1 MTSWKT
7 TCALALGVVLT
18 LWGATTSAQPVP
30 APLQPWIAWAT
41 QGQKDLAC
49 SQLQPGT
56 HQCVWPGALSV
67 KVQPEGGRFELRVW
81 LEEDANVTLP
91 GDTLM
96 WPQDVK
102 EGAAELVVGRVAGAP
117 SVRLSAGQH
126 TITGLLRWS
135 STPESMPVPAS
146 IGRAVIELSDG
157 TRLDHPRL
165 TAQGQLWLREAR
177 VEAAPEDGKG
187 EDSLKVN
194 VHRRFFDGVPLR
206 VTHRFELNVT
216 GPARQVSLG
225 KVLFPNARPVGIR
238 TPLPVRVGQDGAVD
252 VYLRSGSHVI
262 EIDTVNPDAPT
273 EFKVPGHIREIF
285 EEQEVWV
292 WVANDTFRGLTL
304 DGLQPVDSER
314 TSLPSNWR
322 GGATFLALPDQALTL
337 KETHRGEVDPAPN
350 IVRLNRTF
358 WLDFDGRGYTVVDNL
373 SGRMNRQWRLNYSNQ
388 GALGRVTQLSD
399 FSELLIT
406 RQPDTGRD
414 GVELRNSALSLEA
427 ALRLEDA
434 LDDLDIVG
442 WDHDVQY
449 LSAHVNA
456 PPGWELLGA
465 QGVDET
471 PGTWIGSWT
480 TFDIFFLLIM
490 AVGVGAL
497 CGWPWGLLAALAL
510 LISHGYGEPP
520 QWAWAHLL
528 ASWALLRVLPDG
540 WWRRGV
546 LVYRAGALLALVLVL
561 APYAQEQIRFA
572 LHPQVFE
579 NQSYSRKNAADDFL
593 SSSIV
598 EQDMLYEQEQAIQQ
612 RGPIGTTDIPAPSSG
627 AWSRSASSQEGRKR
641 AKADNRVVNGYR
653 DQSKL
658 QQLDTKTV
666 IQTGPGVQRWSW
678 NRWTLNWTGPVRT
691 APQVQLWW
699 LSPAANRTMA
709 IVRVLF
715 LVLLAMVFLAPRDM
729 RWQRRR
735 KEDEDKDAKDNTN
748 KRPWWRRALLWS
760 ALLATILPAALLVQP
775 TEASAQDA
783 FPPQGMLDTLA
794 QRQRAATQCQGPCV
808 VASQARMTIDNQGR
822 FTLWAEVHVQR
833 DSAWFLPGPG
843 ENIRPDAIK
852 VDGQIT
858 NELRRDE
865 RGMIA
870 VRLDQGRRVV
880 EAQGALASAAVVKME
895 WDSNSRP
902 MHLEVKAPDWSVD
915 GLSPKG
921 VADNTMRLAL
931 KETSEA
937 PRQDEPLE
945 KTSPLPPWFS
955 VERVLTLDLPWQMV
969 VTVRRDNN
977 QTPQQVKM
985 PLLEG
990 EKVVTE
996 GIEVEDD
1003 QAILN
1008 FPAGTSQIYYTSRV
1022 AISDILALKAPKE
1035 RFWTET
1041 WTVFCGPIWSCQ
1053 YSGLAPLYSVDPG
1066 TRQHKPRWT
1075 PWPGESLEITVKR
1088 PEGTPGQTVTIDEV
1102 LYNVT
1107 PGRRL
1112 LEASLKMSIRASEGR
1127 RQEITLPKDMELRS
1141 ITINGQEQNIRPRDG
1156 VLDVPLKVGDQEIE
1170 VTWQQPWERSFY
1182 EAAPSVG
1189 LGGSAVNVKVR
1200 VMPGEARWLLWA
1212 SGPKWGPAILFWG
1225 HLFMSALL
1233 ALCLGLALR
1242 HLPLAPWEWLLLVVG
1257 MSQLPVITLAPV
1269 VAGFMALE
1277 WRQRKPLEQWWAF
1290 DLYQLVL
1297 VGLVMAM
1304 GLALY
1309 AALHTNLLLDVD
1321 MQVQGV
1327 GSTNSSLE
1335 WYIDQVDGQIPEVGI
1350 HSVPLLVWRGI
1361 MLLWALWLATRCI
1374 KWLPWA
1380 WKAFSHE
1387 GLWRM
1392 SYPKG
1397 DNTEDGGEKDAQNPQ
1412 ENTATTAE
1420 DTIEAPAAAQD
1431 APAQADPSA
1440 EDTIEAPRETI
1451 EDLTQG
1457 DDGQDSDGAPE
1468 GAKED
1473 T

>member
-1 MTSWKT
+1 MTRWKT
-7 TCALALGVVLT
+7 TLTLAVAVALV
-18 LWGATTSAQPVP
+18 LWGATASSQPVP
-30 APLQPWIAWAT
+30 APLQPWVAWAS
-41 QGQKDLAC
+41 QGQKDLSC

-67 KVQPEGGRFELRVW
+67 KVEPEGGRFELRVW
-81 LEEDANVTLP
+81 LEGDARVMLP
-91 GDTLM
+91 GDARL
-96 WPQDVK
+96 WPQEVK
-102 EGAAELVVGRVAGAP
+102 EGAVDLVVGRVAGQP
-117 SVRLSAGQH
+117 TVELSAGQH
-126 TITGLLRWS
+126 VITGLLRWS
-135 STPESMPVPAS
+135 SPPESMSVPPS

-165 TAQGQLWLREAR
+165 TSKGQLWLREAR
-177 VEAAPEDGKG
+177 VEVGAQEGQG

-206 VTHRFELNVT
+206 VTHRLEVNVT

-225 KVLFPNARPVGIR
+225 QVLFPKARTVGIR
-238 TPLPVRVGQDGAVD
+238 TPLPVRVGQGGTVD

-273 EFKVPGHIREIF
+273 QLKVPGRAPEVF

-292 WVANDTFRGLTL
+292 WNANDTFRGLTL
-304 DGLQPVDSER
+304 EGLQPVDPER
-314 TSLPSNWR
+314 TSLPADWR
-322 GGATFLALPDQALTL
+322 GGEAFLAVPGQALVL

-373 SGRMNRQWRLNYSNQ
+373 SGRMNRLWRLNYSSQ

-406 RQPDTGRD
+406 RQPDTGLD

-427 ALRLEDA
+427 ALRLEDS
-434 LDDLDIVG
+434 LDELDIVG
-442 WDHDVQY
+442 WDHDVQH

-480 TFDIFFLLIM
+480 TFDIFFLLII
-490 AVGVGAL
+490 AVGLGAL
-497 CGWPWGLLAALAL
+497 CGWPWGLLAALTL

-520 QWAWAHLL
+520 RWAWAHLL

-579 NQSYSRKNAADDFL
+579 NQSDSRKNAADGFL
-593 SSSIV
+593 SSSIMD
-598 EQDMLYEQEQAIQQ
+598 QDMDEEPLQQ
-612 RGPIGTTDIPAPSSG
+612 RGGEGAQSISPPNSG
-627 AWSRSASSQEGRKR
+627 AWSRSAGSREGRKR

-653 DQSKL
+653 EQSKF
-658 QQLDTKTV
+658 QQLDTKTI
-666 IQTGPGVQRWSW
+666 IQTGPGVQSWSW
-678 NRWTLNWTGPVRT
+678 NRWTLKWTGPVRKDQ
-691 APQVQLWW
+691 QVKLWW
-699 LSPAANRTMA
+699 LSPTASRTMA
-709 IVRVLF
+709 IVRVLL
-715 LVLLAMVFLAPRDM
+715 LVLLALVFLAPRDM
-729 RWQRRR
+729 RWWRAS
-735 KEDEDKDAKDNTN
+735 KGEEGGGDEPAES
-748 KRPWWRRALLWS
+748 PWWRRVLLWS
-760 ALLATILPAALLVQP
+760 ALLATALPAALLIQP
-775 TEASAQDA
+775 ADAFAQGA
-783 FPPQGMLDTLA
+783 FPPQEMLDMLA
-794 QRQRAATQCQGPCV
+794 KRQRAAAQCQGSCV
-808 VASQARMTIDNQGR
+808 VASQTRMTIDAQGR
-822 FTLWAEVHVQR
+822 FTLWAEVHAQR

-843 ENIRPDAIK
+843 EALRPDVVK
-852 VDGQIT
+852 VDGQAT
-858 NELRRDE
+858 DELRRDG

-870 VRLDQGRRVV
+870 VRLDKGRRVV
-880 EAQGALASAAVVKME
+880 EAEGVLASTAVVKVE
-895 WDSNSRP
+895 WDSFSRP
-902 MHLEVKAPDWSVD
+902 MRLEVEAPAWSVD
-915 GLSPKG
+915 GLNPQG
-921 VADNTMRLAL
+921 VADDTMRLAL
-931 KETSEA
+931 KESTDS

-955 VERVLTLDLPWQMV
+955 VERALTLDLPWQMAV
-969 VTVRRDNN
+969 VVRRDNS
-977 QTPQQVKM
+977 QTPQQVKL

-996 GIEVEDD
+996 GIEVEDG
-1003 QAILN
+1003 QVVLS
-1008 FPAGTSQIYYTSRV
+1008 FPAGVAQMSYNSRV
-1022 AISDILALKAPKE
+1022 GINDVLTLKAPRE

-1041 WTVFCGPIWSCQ
+1041 WTVFCGGIWSCQ
-1053 YSGLAPLYSVDPG
+1053 YSGLAPLFTVDPG
-1066 TRQHKPRWT
+1066 SRQHRPRWT
-1075 PWPGESLEITVKR
+1075 PWPGESLEIAVKR
-1088 PEGTPGQTVTIDEV
+1088 PEGSPGQTVTIDEV
-1102 LYNVT
+1102 LYTVT

-1127 RQEITLPKDMELRS
+1127 RQTITLPEDMELRS
-1141 ITINGQEQNIRPRDG
+1141 ITINGVAQNIRPREG
-1156 VLDVPLKVGDQEIE
+1156 VLDVPLKVGDQDIV
-1170 VTWQQPWERSFY
+1170 VTWQQPWSRSFY

-1200 VMPGEARWLLWA
+1200 VMPGQGRWLLWA
-1212 SGPKWGPAILFWG
+1212 AGPKWGPAVLFWV
-1225 HLFMSALL
+1225 HLLMSVLL

-1242 HLPLAPWEWLLLVVG
+1242 RLPLASWEWLLLVLG
-1257 MSQLPVITLAPV
+1257 MSQLPVVMLVPV
-1269 VAGFMALE
+1269 VLGFMALE
-1277 WRQRKPLEQWWAF
+1277 RRQRQPLTSWWAF
-1290 DLYQLVL
+1290 DLYQLTL

-1304 GLALY
+1304 GVSLY

-1327 GSTNSSLE
+1327 GSTNTSLE
-1335 WYIDQVDGQIPEVGI
+1335 WYLDQVDGQVPEVGI
-1350 HSVPLLVWRGI
+1350 YSAPLLLWRGI

-1380 WKAFSHE
+1380 WRAFSHE

-1392 SYPKG
+1392 PEPK
-1397 DNTEDGGEKDAQNPQ
+1397 A
-1412 ENTATTAE
+1412 
-1420 DTIEAPAAAQD
+1420 APSDQD
-1431 APAQADPSA
+1431 APVEEASA
-1440 EDTIEAPRETI
+1440 PQRE
-1451 EDLTQG
+1451 L
-1457 DDGQDSDGAPE
+1457 APE
-1468 GAKED
+1468 GEPPEPSPAPPRDLAPEVEPPD
-1473 T
+1473 DDDAGS